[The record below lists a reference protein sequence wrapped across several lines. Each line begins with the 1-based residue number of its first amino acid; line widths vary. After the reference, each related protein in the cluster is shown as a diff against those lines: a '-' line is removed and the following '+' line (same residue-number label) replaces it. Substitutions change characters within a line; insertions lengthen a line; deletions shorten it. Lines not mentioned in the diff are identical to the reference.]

1 MKKCP
6 LEEKHL
12 FNPEEAVQYYGLS
25 RVKLRRLLECGEH
38 LPFLLFYRKRKLIER
53 SKFEAFLK
61 INPELREL
69 LKPRTCHKARSY
81 RKPRTYLKKGE
92 WRGRPKRDAHA
103 QDVTWQYEP

>member
-61 INPELREL
+61 INPELREFL
-69 LKPRTCHKARSY
+69 
-81 RKPRTYLKKGE
+81 KPRTYLKKDEG
-92 WRGRPKRDAHA
+92 RGRPRCDAHA
-103 QDVTWQYEP
+103 RDVTWPYET

>member
-12 FNPEEAVQYYGLS
+12 FNPEEAVQYYGLN

-61 INPELREL
+61 INPELREF
-69 LKPRTCHKARSY
+69 LKPRTCL
-81 RKPRTYLKKGE
+81 KPRTYLKPRTCLKKDEG
-92 WRGRPKRDAHA
+92 RGRPRCDAHA
-103 QDVTWQYEP
+103 RDVT

>member
-61 INPELREL
+61 INPELREF
-69 LKPRTCHKARSY
+69 LKPRTC
-81 RKPRTYLKKGE
+81 LKKGE
-92 WRGRPKRDAHA
+92 WRGHPKRDAHA
-103 QDVTWQYEP
+103 RNVTWQYEP

>member
-25 RVKLRRLLECGEH
+25 RVKLRRLLECGEY

-61 INPELREL
+61 INPELREFL
-69 LKPRTCHKARSY
+69 
-81 RKPRTYLKKGE
+81 KPRTYLKKDEG
-92 WRGRPKRDAHA
+92 RGHTKRDAHA
-103 QDVTWQYEP
+103 RDVTWPYET

>member
-25 RVKLRRLLECGEH
+25 RVKLRRLLECGEY

-53 SKFEAFLK
+53 SKFEDFLS
-61 INPELREL
+61 INPQLREF
-69 LKPRTCHKARSY
+69 
-81 RKPRTYLKKGE
+81 LKKGE
-92 WRGRPKRDAHA
+92 WRGRPRRDAHVRDET
-103 QDVTWQYEP
+103 QSPET

>member
-6 LEEKHL
+6 LEEKNL

-61 INPELREL
+61 INPELREF
-69 LKPRTCHKARSY
+69 LKPRPYH
-81 RKPRTYLKKGE
+81 KPRTYLKKDEG
-92 WRGRPKRDAHA
+92 RGHTKRDAHA
-103 QDVTWQYEP
+103 RDVTWQYEP

>member
-61 INPELREL
+61 INPELREF
-69 LKPRTCHKARSY
+69 LKPRTYLEPRTCL
-81 RKPRTYLKKGE
+81 KPRTYLKKGE
-92 WRGRPKRDAHA
+92 WRGHPKRDAHA
-103 QDVTWQYEP
+103 RDVT